1 MYYLT
6 IKNLGVE
13 RCIHQSEE
21 GMYMD
26 GMSFS
31 CTPNLPFG
39 GGNFIKEIR
48 ITCPEVPESSM
59 RARVYSD

>member
-1 MYYLT
+1 MYYLS

-13 RCIHQSEE
+13 RCIHKSEE
-21 GMYMD
+21 GDYRD

-31 CTPNLPFG
+31 CTPSLDFPG
-39 GGNFIKEIR
+39 GTFLKEISIR
-48 ITCPEVPESSM
+48 CPEVPDTTM

>member
-21 GMYMD
+21 GIYLD

-31 CTPNLPFG
+31 CTPGLDFP
-39 GGNFIKEIR
+39 GGNFLREIN
-48 ITCPEVPESSM
+48 ITCPELPEQTL